1 MKLETVTR
9 TNCVGSLCLSVSYR
23 DMNLME
29 VWCRIT
35 FPDFFRF
42 FVLDRNNKLHH
53 QEGVRG

>member
-1 MKLETVTR
+1 M
-9 TNCVGSLCLSVSYR
+9 GSLCLIVSYR

-35 FPDFFRF
+35 FPDFFRL

-53 QEGVRG
+53 QEGVGG